1 MKKTV
6 FTLMFLFSIFAGF
19 SQTNEEINNFKEN
32 NSSLLNELNIENDKL
47 NEITALMI
55 KYNERKQSLE
65 ANNAN
70 NQFIEKNMLGFENR
84 IKLILNSEQ
93 IKKYNRLKNKF
104 EFN

>member
-1 MKKTV
+1 
-6 FTLMFLFSIFAGF
+6 
-19 SQTNEEINNFKEN
+19 
-32 NSSLLNELNIENDKL
+32 
-47 NEITALMI
+47 MI

-70 NQFIEKNMLGFENR
+70 NQFIEKNMLGFEHR